1 MQGLIIISDQGSHL
15 SMFKAPEAIYVNL
28 SGEDQSVISAI
39 LEETP
44 LSPRMVILAE
54 PRIYYYFYEEFLKRG
69 ERINEI
75 KTVFSSDLMCVS
87 QKIMKGKR
95 LG

>member
-1 MQGLIIISDQGSHL
+1 MQGQIIISDQGSHL
-15 SMFKAPEAIYVNL
+15 SMFKAPEAIHVKL

-39 LEETP
+39 LEGTP

-54 PRIYYYFYEEFLKRG
+54 PRIYYFYEELLKRG

-75 KTVFSSDLMCVS
+75 KAVFSNDLMCVS
-87 QKIMKGKR
+87 QKKE
-95 LG
+95 

>member
-1 MQGLIIISDQGSHL
+1 LQGQIIISDQGSHL

-54 PRIYYYFYEEFLKRG
+54 PRIYHYYYFYEELLKRG

-75 KTVFSSDLMCVS
+75 KAVFSNDLMCVS
-87 QKIMKGKR
+87 QKKE
-95 LG
+95 